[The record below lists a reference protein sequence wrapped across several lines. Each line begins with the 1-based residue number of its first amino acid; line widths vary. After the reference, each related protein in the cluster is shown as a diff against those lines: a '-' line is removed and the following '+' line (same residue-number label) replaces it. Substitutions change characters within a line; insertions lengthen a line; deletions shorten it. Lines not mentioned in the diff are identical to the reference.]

1 MRNFGAKIVN
11 YNFLGQK
18 GPKRAFS
25 GRKMGVEAARGDTVE
40 RCGRKKVAAYA
51 PGPRGHIFG
60 VIRAVVRAVGD
71 YYWFQ
76 NVYY

>member
-1 MRNFGAKIVN
+1 MPNFGAKIAN

-18 GPKRAFS
+18 GPKGAFS

-40 RCGRKKVAAYA
+40 RCGRKKVAGYA

-60 VIRAVVRAVGD
+60 VIRAVVRVVGNR
-71 YYWFQ
+71 YWLK
-76 NVYY
+76 NGRY